1 MCGGM
6 EAKML
11 TELLKIKYPLIQGGM
26 AHIATGKFAATIS
39 NAGALGIIAAGAMTP
54 DQLEQEIIECR
65 KHTNAPFGV
74 NIMLLSPY
82 TNELVDI
89 IVKYKIPVVTTGAGN
104 PGVYIDKLKVAGSLV
119 IPVVPSVAFARR
131 VEKAGAD
138 AIIAE
143 GTEAGGHIGE
153 LTTMALIPQIVE
165 AVKVPVIAAG
175 GIASGK
181 QVVAAFALGAC
192 GVQVGTCL
200 LVSEECP
207 IHQNYKDAV
216 IKAKDTDTIVTGRI
230 SGIPVRI
237 FKNKLAKTYVALE
250 KEGKTKEELEYFT
263 LGALGK
269 AVREGDIDEGSV
281 MMGQVAGMLKEIRPA
296 KEIIEEL
303 FTSARLELERLK
315 I

>member
-1 MCGGM
+1 
-6 EAKML
+6 ML

-26 AHIATGKFAATIS
+26 ANISTGKFAATIS
-39 NAGALGIIAAGAMTP
+39 NAGALGVIASGAMMP
-54 DQLEQEIIECR
+54 DELEQEILEC
-65 KHTNAPFGV
+65 KKLTEASFGV
-74 NIMLLSPY
+74 NIMLLS
-82 TNELVDI
+82 
-89 IVKYKIPVVTTGAGN
+89 KYKDELIDVVVEHKVPVVTTGAGN
-104 PGVYIDKLKVAGSLV
+104 PGVYIDKLKAAGSLV
-119 IPVVPSVAFARR
+119 IPVVPSVGYARR

-143 GTEAGGHIGE
+143 GAEAGGHIGE
-153 LTTMALIPQIVE
+153 LTTMALIPQVLE
-165 AVKVPVIAAG
+165 AVKIPVIAAG

-207 IHQNYKDAV
+207 IHQNYKDTI
-216 IKAKDTDTIVTGRI
+216 IKAKDIDTVVTGRI
-230 SGIPVRI
+230 SGIPARI
-237 FKNKLAKTYVALE
+237 FKNRLAKTYMDLE
-250 KEGKTKEELEYFT
+250 KAGKSREELEYFT

-269 AVREGDIDEGSV
+269 AVYEGDVENGSV
-281 MMGQVAGMLKEIRPA
+281 MMGQVAGMLKEIKPA

-303 FTSARLELERLK
+303 FASARLELQNLK